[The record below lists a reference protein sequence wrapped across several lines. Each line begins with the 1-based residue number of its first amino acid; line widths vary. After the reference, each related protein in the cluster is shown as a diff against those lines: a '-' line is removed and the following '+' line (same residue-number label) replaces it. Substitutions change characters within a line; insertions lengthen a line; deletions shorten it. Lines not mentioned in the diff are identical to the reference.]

1 MSFFFGNTEKWYL
14 YRLWSGFIPLSARDW
29 RGFHVLGYNVVYRLV
44 HYLRQRQVVFSSIY
58 HVLYINVEYKHV
70 LKCIYKKTPKKY
82 QHTENYIKVKPML
95 KIKKKNDAIYI
106 VKLHCQ
112 AMSNQYTRKM
122 LRPSTWSQSR
132 IRLVVYTSKSKTKR
146 LSRNTHVHIS

>member
-1 MSFFFGNTEKWYL
+1 MTFRSLIIRIRGQFLSCVMTSKRIPIMSFFFWNTENWYL

-29 RGFHVLGYNVVYRLV
+29 RGFHVLGYDVVYRLV

-70 LKCIYKKTPKKY
+70 LKCIYKKNPKKY

-95 KIKKKNDAIYI
+95 KIKKKKMMQYTLSSYI
-106 VKLHCQ
+106 VKLW
-112 AMSNQYTRKM
+112 AT
-122 LRPSTWSQSR
+122 ST
-132 IRLVVYTSKSKTKR
+132 LEKC
-146 LSRNTHVHIS
+146 